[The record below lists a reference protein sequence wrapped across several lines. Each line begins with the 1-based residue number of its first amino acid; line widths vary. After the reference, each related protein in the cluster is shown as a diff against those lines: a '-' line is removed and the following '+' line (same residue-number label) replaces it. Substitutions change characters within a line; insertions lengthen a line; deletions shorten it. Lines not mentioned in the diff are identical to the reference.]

1 MIPLASMAAAF
12 RHGPWA
18 LLAWVALLAYLFAK
32 LEIQIEGPDGWAANL
47 PTWRLPKTSRLRKL
61 FGNRDVTGYHV
72 FAFAFMA
79 AAFHLPLI
87 LCEQFSWPLEAR
99 ILASLAVFWVLED
112 FLWFALNPAFG
123 LARFKPQ
130 HIPWHPHWLWGVPA
144 DYLVMAAL
152 AIVLYAYSYGASA
165 PPSP

>member
-1 MIPLASMAAAF
+1 MISPAAIAAAL

-47 PTWRLPKTSRLRKL
+47 PTWRLPKTSRLRRL
-61 FGNRDVTGYHV
+61 FGNREVTGYHV

-87 LCEQFSWPLEAR
+87 LCEQFSLPLEAR

-123 LARFKPQ
+123 LARFKPR
-130 HIPWHPHWLWGVPA
+130 HIPWHPHWLGGVPV
-144 DYLVMAAL
+144 DYLVMAAF
-152 AIVLYAYSYGASA
+152 AIILYAYSYGAFA
-165 PPSP
+165 PPPA

>member
-1 MIPLASMAAAF
+1 MATAF

-18 LLAWVALLAYLFAK
+18 LLAWTALMALLFAL
-32 LEIQIEGPDGWAANL
+32 LEIQIEGPRGWAAGL
-47 PTWRLPKTSRLRKL
+47 PTWRLPKASPLRRL

-72 FAFAFMA
+72 YAFAFMA

-87 LCEQFSWPLEAR
+87 LCEQYSLPLEAR
-99 ILASLAVFWVLED
+99 LLASLALFWVLED

-130 HIPWHPHWLWGVPA
+130 HIPWHPHWLWGVPV
-144 DYLVMAAL
+144 DYFVMAACAL
-152 AIVLYAYSYGASA
+152 ALYTYSYWPAKVPA
-165 PPSP
+165 